1 MTSKQ
6 QFLFKIAK
14 NMTDKKKFSKIKQ
27 KVKQIK
33 TRCRQGGIVDPI
45 RNIFAIN
52 SLGAFIIISTIF
64 YIYISSILSLFI
76 KNADFNFMRETMR
89 ILECISISIISY
101 FFGGI
106 FNSKTDEEY
115 YDNKQ

>member
-1 MTSKQ
+1 
-6 QFLFKIAK
+6 
-14 NMTDKKKFSKIKQ
+14 MTDKKKFSKIKQ

-101 FFGGI
+101 FFGGM